1 MFWYLK
7 NDIYPLYLIPY
18 TRKIW
23 IDSLASDRPK
33 CKCAKGNRDLKPPAH
48 IPTSGALAGYQSQ
61 HPFTMPLW
69 AAYALRLR
77 TIFQI
82 SKPHGRSVGLSL
94 PLPIGV

>member
-61 HPFTMPLW
+61 HPERCHFG
-69 AAYALRLR
+69 RLM
-77 TIFQI
+77 
-82 SKPHGRSVGLSL
+82 L
-94 PLPIGV
+94 